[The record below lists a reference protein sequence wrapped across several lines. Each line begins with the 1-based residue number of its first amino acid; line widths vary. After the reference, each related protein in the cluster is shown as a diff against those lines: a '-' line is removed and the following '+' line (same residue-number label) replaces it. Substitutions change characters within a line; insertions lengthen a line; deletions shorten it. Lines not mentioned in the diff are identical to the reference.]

1 MVCWVFGEIG
11 YRKLGSFNAI
21 LISLGLIV
29 VFLVGLELLAP
40 IPIIHASIIHY
51 QIRKG
56 GEKSLCC
63 AEQ

>member
-51 QIRKG
+51 QI
-56 GEKSLCC
+56 
-63 AEQ
+63 